1 MTERKFTD
9 EEVIKALECCVK
21 DDIIDSSNH
30 EICFECP
37 LKYDND
43 CSCNLRKRILDL
55 INRQKAEIETLENR
69 IFALLK
75 GSSTPSYSFGFP
87 RSEIEQNL
95 QKGIDKKDIAE
106 DSNEESR
113 S

>member
-1 MTERKFTD
+1 MKQIEEMTERKFTD

-55 INRQKAEIETLENR
+55 INRRDAEIKKVKSCLEFYLDNNEEKGIVFIPKFVVENR
-69 IFALLK
+69 IK
-75 GSSTPSYSFGFP
+75 EMTEGK
-87 RSEIEQNL
+87 E
-95 QKGIDKKDIAE
+95 
-106 DSNEESR
+106 
-113 S
+113 